1 MQLTKQQKE
10 EIIMELAPW
19 LPPKKIS
26 EEFGIPQGSIYYF
39 CNKHQIPKYQE
50 NMAYQKEEYKYEWV
64 GLLQDI
70 TNQKMQNVRELLNDN
85 K

>member
-10 EIIMELAPW
+10 EIIIELASW

-26 EEFGIPQGSIYYF
+26 KEFGIPQGSIYYY

-50 NMAYQKEEYKYEWV
+50 NMAFQKEEYKYEWQICRFR
-64 GLLQDI
+64 LF
-70 TNQKMQNVRELLNDN
+70 TFREWYLYS
-85 K
+85 